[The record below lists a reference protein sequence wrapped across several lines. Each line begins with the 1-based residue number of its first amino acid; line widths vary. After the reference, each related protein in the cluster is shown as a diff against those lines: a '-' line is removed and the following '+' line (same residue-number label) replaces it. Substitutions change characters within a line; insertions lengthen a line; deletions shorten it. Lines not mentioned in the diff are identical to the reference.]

1 MAEGGNMTEA
11 VKPEPRRPSL
21 RRSLLLV
28 ATYLAVMLLI
38 AGAYH

>member
-1 MAEGGNMTEA
+1 MGEA
-11 VKPEPRRPSL
+11 VNTATRRPSL

-38 AGAYH
+38 AGAYY

>member
-1 MAEGGNMTEA
+1 MKEA
-11 VKPEPRRPSL
+11 VTNETRGQTVL

-38 AGAYH
+38 AGAYR